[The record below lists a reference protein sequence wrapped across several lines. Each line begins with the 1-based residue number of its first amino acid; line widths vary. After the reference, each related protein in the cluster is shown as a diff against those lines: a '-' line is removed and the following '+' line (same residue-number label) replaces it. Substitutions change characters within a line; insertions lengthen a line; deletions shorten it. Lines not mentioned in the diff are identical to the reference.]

1 MLTNPCNQELLNFH
15 NRAVVLADPG
25 DSLQDVIGRMA
36 ALGISQMPM
45 TDGQGDLRMIEELD
59 ILRAIAGGE
68 YTLEN
73 RAQDVA
79 RPLEGQINPS
89 QTLAQVQKIFEDNN
103 VAVVV
108 EEGKIL
114 GIINKIDLLEFL
126 TKQNHL
132 TNETGPG
139 PSKGE
144 PR

>member
-1 MLTNPCNQELLNFH
+1 ML
-15 NRAVVLADPG
+15 AVAG
-25 DSLQDVIGRMA
+25 ESLQDVIGRMA
-36 ALGISQMPM
+36 SLGISQMPM

-79 RPLEGQINPS
+79 RPLEGQIRPS

-108 EEGKIL
+108 DEGQIL

-126 TKQNHL
+126 TKQTQL

-144 PR
+144 RR

>member
-1 MLTNPCNQELLNFH
+1 
-15 NRAVVLADPG
+15 
-25 DSLQDVIGRMA
+25 MA
-36 ALGISQMPM
+36 SLGISQMPM

-79 RPLEGQINPS
+79 RPLEGQIRPS
-89 QTLAQVQKIFEDNN
+89 QTLAQVQKIFEDDN

-108 EEGKIL
+108 DEGQIL

-126 TKQNHL
+126 TKQTQP

-144 PR
+144 RR